1 MTDLTF
7 SVPEDLLKRMEKY
20 PEIKWDTIALAAVEK
35 YIEKLEIT
43 DKLASNSELT
53 LEDAEIIGNEIK
65 RKGWEKHKKYLET
78 SKK

>member
-1 MTDLTF
+1 MTDLKF

-78 SKK
+78 F